1 MGVAGWTNLAAAD
14 RSPRLPGAK
23 KGGWCL
29 ICGPKPGGKKKSAQ
43 VLRLAL
49 LEVAGRPQVT
59 PERSSRP
66 LPPSGPQQPVKR
78 LATTTPSRSC
88 C

>member
-1 MGVAGWTNLAAAD
+1 MGVAGWTSLAAAD

-29 ICGPKPGGKKKSAQ
+29 IWGPKPGEKESAQ
-43 VLRLAL
+43 VLCLAL

-66 LPPSGPQQPVKR
+66 LPPPGPQERVKR
-78 LATTTPSRSC
+78 LGTTTPSRSC